1 MLYSGF
7 CLAQKQQYRKGMID
21 MLVIKKVVPVQAFQL
36 GHCSALEQQLAERGL
51 LQLEADGLWRIRTR
65 EAMDKGELAK
75 TGDYI
80 KLDSIGMPYP
90 TEKAWFEENHIPLE
104 EGWYQQK
111 VSPRKAWQQVE
122 GPCPEIEF
130 LLEQGLLHW
139 DKKCTDRTF
148 SAQLWGTLQT
158 AAADAVIIF
167 DSIQQDTAG
176 TLTAVNFHFVAKEE
190 FDLTYEVLED
200 A

>member
-1 MLYSGF
+1 
-7 CLAQKQQYRKGMID
+7 

-36 GHCSALEQQLAERGL
+36 GHNSTLEQQLVERGL

-65 EAMDKGELAK
+65 EAMDKGELVKA
-75 TGDYI
+75 GDYI

-90 TEKAWFEENHIPLE
+90 NEKAWFEENHIPLE
-104 EGWYQQK
+104 EGWYRQK
-111 VSPRKAWQQVE
+111 VSPRKAWQQAD

-139 DKKCTDRTF
+139 DKECTDRTF

-167 DSIQQDTAG
+167 DSIQQDPTG
-176 TLTAVNFHFVAKEE
+176 TLKAVDFHFVAKEE
-190 FDLTYEVLED
+190 FDLTYEVLEN